1 MRSTHVLL
9 PACWRMIAA
18 AVMLVIAAHAA
29 APFATPLQ
37 RDAGSAFSAA
47 SSDVSLACGHAACVA
62 KRQAVADLPTIPAPG
77 ILPVLSPIPR
87 AVPRKAREWPEA
99 TGPPPTD
106 LATTPAAPR
115 APPAA

>member
-1 MRSTHVLL
+1 
-9 PACWRMIAA
+9 MIAA

-47 SSDVSLACGHAACVA
+47 TSDVSLACGHTACVA
-62 KRQAVADLPTIPAPG
+62 KRQAVADLPAIPAPS
-77 ILPVLSPIPR
+77 ILPALSPVLR
-87 AVPRKAREWPEA
+87 VVPRKAQEWAEA
-99 TGPPPTD
+99 TGPPPISR
-106 LATTPAAPR
+106 AATPAAPR